1 MKHKEWTALQG
12 RRLAEARKKSGYTQ
26 ERAAAEGLFLSTH
39 TQISNWENGK
49 GDPSLSQIWTLCNMY
64 GCDLGYILGEPGYEN
79 GTRVKTDIAA
89 QTGLPAPAVEHL
101 QEIREKNIYFAR
113 LALAELL
120 TEKGLLTLHEI
131 GQYLQFRFKDMAL
144 ERSDGYS
151 VTGEELAEV
160 YFLNI
165 HKGLSAMR
173 DTVQKGHGA
182 TLPAIENGAVVWNPD
197 LDRHF
202 LPVDS
207 GTDRKIMEQIEARYW
222 AGKDKGA
229 QNG

>member
-1 MKHKEWTALQG
+1 MKW
-12 RRLAEARKKSGYTQ
+12 
-26 ERAAAEGLFLSTH
+26 ERGDSMPSLKHLFL
-39 TQISNWENGK
+39 
-49 GDPSLSQIWTLCNMY
+49 LCELFH
-64 GCDLGYILGEPGYEN
+64 CELGYILGEPGYEN